1 MSRFKRIRDGFRNIV
16 AKLFRRKKTLKLG
29 FYGPTNS
36 GKTTLAN
43 KICLDWLGEEMG
55 RVSSIPHETREIQMK
70 EYVEIEQN
78 GKKLVFNM
86 IDTPGI
92 ATKIDFEDFV
102 KKGLKKAKAKERAK
116 EATKGVIESIKWLDN
131 MDVVLVV
138 MDASVNPVDQ
148 VNVTIL
154 GNLEA
159 RGIPVLIVANKLD
172 KKKANA
178 HVVRSAFP
186 QYTTVGVSAKTGH
199 NVKGLYESLF
209 NII

>member
-1 MSRFKRIRDGFRNIV
+1 MVVKHLKRIKNGFRSILNKI
-16 AKLFRRKKTLKLG
+16 FRRRKTLKLG

-43 KICLDWLGEEMG
+43 KICMDWLGEEMG
-55 RVSSIPHETREIQMK
+55 RASAIPHETREIQMK
-70 EYVEIEQN
+70 EHVEIEHN

-102 KKGLKKAKAKERAK
+102 KKGMKKKDAKQRAK

-138 MDASVNPVDQ
+138 MDAARNPV
-148 VNVTIL
+148 
-154 GNLEA
+154 
-159 RGIPVLIVANKLD
+159 GI
-172 KKKANA
+172 
-178 HVVRSAFP
+178 
-186 QYTTVGVSAKTGH
+186 SAKTGH
-199 NVKGLYESLF
+199 NIKGLYESLF
-209 NII
+209 SII

>member
-1 MSRFKRIRDGFRNIV
+1 MSRFRKIRDGFRNIL
-16 AKLFRRKKTLKLG
+16 ARLFRRRKTLKLG

-43 KICLDWLGEEMG
+43 RICMDWFGEEMG
-55 RVSSIPHETREIQMK
+55 KASAIPHETREIQMK
-70 EYVEIEQN
+70 EHVEIEHN

-102 KKGLKKAKAKERAK
+102 KKGMKKTQAKQRAK

-138 MDASVNPVDQ
+138 MDSARNPVDQ

-172 KKKANA
+172 IKKANA
-178 HVVRSAFP
+178 HVIRTAFP
-186 QYTTVGVSAKTGH
+186 QYATVGISARTGH
-199 NVKGLYESLF
+199 NIKGLYESLF
-209 NII
+209 SII

>member
-1 MSRFKRIRDGFRNIV
+1 MSRLKKIRDKFRNIV
-16 AKLFRRKKTLKLG
+16 AKIFRRKKTVKLG

-43 KICLDWLGEEMG
+43 KICMDWLGEEMG
-55 RVSSIPHETREIQMK
+55 KASAIPHETREIQMK
-70 EYVEIEQN
+70 EHLEMEHN

-102 KKGLKKAKAKERAK
+102 RKGMKKADAKQRAK

-138 MDASVNPVDQ
+138 MDSAVNPVDQ

-159 RGIPVLIVANKLD
+159 RGIPLLIVANKID
-172 KKKANA
+172 KTKANA
-178 HVVRSAFP
+178 HVIRTAFP
-186 QYTTVGVSAKTGH
+186 QYTTVGISAKTGH
-199 NVKGLYESLF
+199 NIKGLYESLF
-209 NII
+209 DII

>member
-1 MSRFKRIRDGFRNIV
+1 MQNPGARRVAVNLYIVILHLLEQLSQPVRMCRLIINDERLFGFFSESYKI
-16 AKLFRRKKTLKLG
+16 LLIEFSCYFRLAYCNT
-29 FYGPTNS
+29 FY
-36 GKTTLAN
+36 
-43 KICLDWLGEEMG
+43 
-55 RVSSIPHETREIQMK
+55 V
-70 EYVEIEQN
+70 V
-78 GKKLVFNM
+78 VFNM

-102 KKGLKKAKAKERAK
+102 KKGMKKKDAKQRAK

-138 MDASVNPVDQ
+138 MDSARNPLDQ

-172 KKKANA
+172 MKKANA
-178 HVVRSAFP
+178 HTIRTAFP
-186 QYTTVGVSAKTGH
+186 QYATVGISAKTGH
-199 NVKGLYESLF
+199 NIKGLYESLF
-209 NII
+209 SII